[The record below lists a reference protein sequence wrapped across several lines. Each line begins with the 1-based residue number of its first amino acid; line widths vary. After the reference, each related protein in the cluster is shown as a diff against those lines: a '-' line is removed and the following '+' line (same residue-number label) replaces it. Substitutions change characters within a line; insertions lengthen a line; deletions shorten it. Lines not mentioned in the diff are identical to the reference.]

1 MQGFGRLAL
10 EDYISYGLN
19 TRSLTADKVSVNP
32 VAVLLG
38 ADLTLVDE
46 SGNKYTFTLEESI
59 VIDEAINDAD
69 YIFPDWIKNCDDLL
83 SYTDAILE

>member
-46 SGNKYTFTLEESI
+46 SGNKYTFTL
-59 VIDEAINDAD
+59 
-69 YIFPDWIKNCDDLL
+69 
-83 SYTDAILE
+83 